1 MMVRAGLTTLL
12 AGLVLAASNVTA
24 SAATGTGCSYSR
36 LDNGTYGCV
45 IPGQPASTPPP
56 AATGGVNVPLCDL
69 NTPTV
74 EPGARLYCM
83 GTTACYDS
91 TSVAFLNPPDA
102 ATQPT
107 PDTKWHTRLCMTN
120 GSWDSTA
127 QWDGQAAEPT
137 LAVQAIEA
145 IGKISLP
152 TPTLRFNPTN
162 RTLVNLQTWFW
173 AENLTPK
180 VLQGS
185 SAFGL
190 IAYATPHGLEVNPG
204 DGSGAFP
211 CTWVTTRSDSC
222 AYPYRRSSLGGSAL
236 GLDGRPAYPATVTA
250 TWTLTF
256 EVRGVPTLVPDAPL
270 TLDTPV
276 ASAAVVVDEVQTI
289 VTSTG

>member
-1 MMVRAGLTTLL
+1 M
-12 AGLVLAASNVTA
+12 
-24 SAATGTGCSYSR
+24 
-36 LDNGTYGCV
+36 
-45 IPGQPASTPPP
+45 
-56 AATGGVNVPLCDL
+56 PLCDL
-69 NTPTV
+69 STPTV
-74 EPGARLYCM
+74 ESGARLYCM

-91 TSVAFLNPPDA
+91 TTVAILNPPDP
-102 ATQPT
+102 ATQPA

-120 GSWDSTA
+120 GTWDPTA

-162 RTLVNLQTWFW
+162 RTLVNLDTWFW
-173 AENLTPK
+173 AERLTTK

-190 IAYATPHGLEVNPG
+190 IAYATPDGLEVDPG
-204 DGSGAFP
+204 DGSGVFP
-211 CTWVTTRSDSC
+211 CQWVTTKSDSC
-222 AYPYRRSSLGGSAL
+222 AYRYRRSSLGGTAF
-236 GLDGRPAYPATVTA
+236 GHNGRPAYPATATA

-256 EVRGVPTLVPDAPL
+256 ENYGDPIPAPAGAPL
-270 TLDTPV
+270 TLDTQ